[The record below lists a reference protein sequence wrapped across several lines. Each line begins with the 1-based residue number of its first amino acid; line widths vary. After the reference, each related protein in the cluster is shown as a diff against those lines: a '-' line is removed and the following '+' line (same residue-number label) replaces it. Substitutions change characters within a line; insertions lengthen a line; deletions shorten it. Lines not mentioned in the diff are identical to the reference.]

1 MSDNYITEPDIY
13 DCEIEIIAEAFALRD
28 SALRA
33 SGGIDTVENLFE
45 ANQAKNALDALAD
58 LIKGIEAS
66 RTQAKKPALELGR
79 KIDGI
84 AKDFIEQAA
93 SEKTRLQKILGAYQR
108 IEADKKREAEREAR
122 RKEQAILDAAQA
134 EQQKRMAEESKGRT
148 GTMLADTETI
158 AEKADKQI
166 AEVRQEAANKHDAV
180 KGLRVRKSVK
190 FEIKDAAALL
200 AARPDLFSPDESK
213 IRAAIKLTQ
222 SIPGLEIWEESTAY

>member
-1 MSDNYITEPDIY
+1 VSDNYITEPDIY
-13 DCEIEIIAEAFALRD
+13 DCEIEIIAEAFTLRD
-28 SALRA
+28 NALKSA
-33 SGGIDTVENLFE
+33 GGIDTVENLYE
-45 ANQAKNALDALAD
+45 ANQAKVALDALAE

-84 AKDFIEQAA
+84 AKDFITDAA
-93 SEKTRLQKILGAYQR
+93 SEKERIRKILGAYQV
-108 IEADKKREAEREAR
+108 IEAKKKQEAEREAR
-122 RKEQAILDAAQA
+122 RKEQAILDAAQVEA
-134 EQQKRMAEESKGRT
+134 DKRIAEERKGRT

-166 AEVRQEAANKHDAV
+166 AAARQEAANSHNAV
-180 KGLRVRKSVK
+180 AGLRVRKTLK

-200 AARPDLFSPDESK
+200 ANRPDLFSPDDSK